1 MRARDVISI
10 TLFIILIIYG
20 PIFDWSGALIFRI
33 AYIIVLPYG
42 LWILLGWLSRKFYIS
57 EVVDNIAKRTTYIL
71 IGIFLI
77 YLGIHFFNAK
87 THYDN
92 TRWVSTDD
100 GAQAVGEDIVVQGP
114 DYTMAVILFGL
125 GIIVVVFTTFSNW
138 KKKK

>member
-10 TLFIILIIYG
+10 TLFIILVIYG
-20 PIFDWSGALIFRI
+20 PIFAWPGALIFRI
-33 AYIIVLPYG
+33 GNIIVLPYG

-57 EVVDNIAKRTTYIL
+57 EAVDNVAKRTTYIL

-77 YLGIHFFNAK
+77 YLGIHFFSAK

-92 TRWVSTDD
+92 NRWVSTND
-100 GAQAVGEDIVVQGP
+100 GAQAVGENIVVQGP
-114 DYTMAVILFGL
+114 DYPVAIILFGL
-125 GIIVVVFTTFSNW
+125 GIIVVLFTTFSNW